1 MARTPGVGVGFW
13 VRWSDVE
20 PTSDP
25 AWQLATKAKR
35 EEFRR
40 AAEIKASSIWDARV
54 SRGVGAND
62 QPLAALSPTTIRY
75 RRSAMGPA
83 VKGAP
88 PLTPARTLSRT
99 RAWLR
104 SRRTDEGVWF
114 YWLKGSGKTPWA
126 TILQYHA
133 SGMVRGAPA
142 RDVIDFSPNDLAA
155 LKRWAAWWWR
165 MHRARVV
172 SQAAT
177 VRRTPERTIL
187 RVRVPDVPR
196 PAKPVPPSPMTP
208 AAMLDQLRRVTLST
222 GNESQVRR
230 AIEQGTFSGF
240 RRRK

>member
-133 SGMVRGAPA
+133 TGMVRGAPA

-165 MHRARVV
+165 MNRAMVV
-172 SQAAT
+172 NQAAT
-177 VRRTPERTIL
+177 TRKQPASLTL
-187 RVRVPDVPR
+187 RIG
-196 PAKPVPPSPMTP
+196 TP
-208 AAMLDQLRRVTLST
+208 AASPKPRATTARPKPTPATRPGLEPFRRSPSTKPTPMPRGLDRLRRR
-222 GNESQVRR
+222 G
-230 AIEQGTFSGF
+230 G
-240 RRRK
+240 